1 MVKFRSPTFNW
12 RDQSILSSKQIFAGR
27 VGGSFVLGEGKRA
40 LSSLWEGDSG
50 VIIFFL
56 VSQEGPESSVHC
68 TDQGAVPAPWVR
80 VPALSWEA
88 LLFLNLPRLDERR
101 SELCVNIFKKIS
113 KGGYSLKNFRPKS
126 RICVH
131 HHYTRSTE
139 NYMTMPKCRTE
150 RLLRSFF
157 PSKILTLNNWVC
169 IDHNSCMYDSFLFTV
184 GPNHHQMAYQ
194 NVTISNNLK

>member
-1 MVKFRSPTFNW
+1 M
-12 RDQSILSSKQIFAGR
+12 AG
-27 VGGSFVLGEGKRA
+27 GIDFVLGEGKRA
-40 LSSLWEGDSG
+40 LSSLWEGDSR
-50 VIIFFL
+50 VIIIIFL
-56 VSQEGPESSVHC
+56 VSPKS
-68 TDQGAVPAPWVR
+68 WVQSPVSIAQTR
-80 VPALSWEA
+80 VQCLHLGLPVPALSWEA

-101 SELCVNIFKKIS
+101 SELCVNTFKKIS
-113 KGGYSLKNFRPKS
+113 KGGYSLNIFRPKS
-126 RICVH
+126 RVCVH

-169 IDHNSCMYDSFLFTV
+169 IDHSSCMYDSFLFTV